1 MHIVRITFMQ
11 FEFCASR
18 FPSSMIFS
26 AKKCLLVLRLKV
38 GLNGDP
44 SSFFSPFPSSLF
56 YASTLRDKSSAGA
69 SSRRR
74 CISSKKFSRIMAV
87 CCLRAS
93 TFLGALTHSCQF
105 PRKRRRKKREL
116 WPGTKVSRS
125 FPCPLFLLLVEQKPS
140 KFDHRHENLTLNSC
154 F

>member
-69 SSRRR
+69 SSRRP
-74 CISSKKFSRIMAV
+74 CISSKKFSRIITV
-87 CCLRAS
+87 CCLKAN
-93 TFLGALTHSCQF
+93 TLAGELTHSCLF
-105 PRKRRRKKREL
+105 PRKQKRKKHEL
-116 WPGTKVSRS
+116 WQGTKVFQS
-125 FPCPLFLLLVEQKPS
+125 FRCRLFLLLVEQKPS
-140 KFDHRHENLTLNSC
+140 KFDHKHENLRR
-154 F
+154 